1 MQDSV
6 LQFVH
11 DYGPILEDAKRR
23 LIVIVVFFVFLFI
36 VGFFASP
43 YLLKAL
49 ITYIHFTTVSYVVL
63 SPFQLL
69 STSMDIGFFFAIV
82 FSMPLV
88 LAECYEF
95 LADAFTYKEKKA
107 FLSYLFSSVFFFIL
121 GFAYGGAVLYYAAQA
136 VAAYNSALGLE
147 NVWDI
152 DIFISQTLMT
162 ASLLGVLFEYPL
174 LLWVMMRLGVIEK
187 KLLIEG
193 RRIAIAVTVIVVAL
207 LPPTD
212 GLSLIIMSVPLLG
225 MYELTLLLAPERK
238 RQVVPT
244 PVSLQPL

>member
-1 MQDSV
+1 MQESV
-6 LQFVH
+6 LQFISE
-11 DYGPILEDAKRR
+11 YGPILEDAKRR
-23 LIVIVVFFVFLFI
+23 LIFMAVFFVFLFI
-36 VGFFASP
+36 AGFFASP
-43 YLLKAL
+43 YILKAL
-49 ITYIHFTTVSYVVL
+49 IAHIGFAGVSYVVL

-82 FSMPLV
+82 FSMPLI
-88 LAECYEF
+88 LAELYEF
-95 LADAFTYKEKKA
+95 LSDAFTSKEKRA
-107 FLSYLFSSVFFFIL
+107 FLSYLLSAVLFFTL
-121 GFAYGGAVLYYAAQA
+121 GFIYGGAVLYYAAET
-136 VAAYNSALGLE
+136 VAAYNGSLGIQ

-152 DIFISQTLMT
+152 DTFISQTLMT

-174 LLWVMMRLGVIEK
+174 VLWVLMKLGIIQK
-187 KLLIEG
+187 QLLVEG
-193 RRIAIAVTVIVVAL
+193 RRYAIAATVIIVAL

-244 PVSLQPL
+244 PASLLPL